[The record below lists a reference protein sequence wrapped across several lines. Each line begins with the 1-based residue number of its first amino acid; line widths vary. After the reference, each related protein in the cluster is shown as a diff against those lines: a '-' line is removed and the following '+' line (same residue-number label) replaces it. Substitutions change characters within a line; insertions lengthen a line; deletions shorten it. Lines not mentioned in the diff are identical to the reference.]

1 MSSWCYF
8 CLKQLCSDW
17 KRCLTNGLGDSPDAD
32 NETFNCSNWRLL
44 PWKIRYIHLHL
55 SESLVGVIS
64 RQGNQERIKGLSQE
78 AFVQTLAGFSRRSC
92 HVYGDRMGKKEWGHI
107 FPFFFF
113 SPFFRLWRKSCSSS
127 KGKITL
133 NTGCENLRNRRM
145 ISHDKNNTRS
155 RAFNSVTS
163 KCLAPSAWFWKAL
176 SNLTDFFGLCL
187 SI

>member
-113 SPFFRLWRKSCSSS
+113 FLLSLGCEGRAVHHL
-127 KGKITL
+127 KGKSHSTQDVKTSEIEGWFHMTKITQGHEHL
-133 NTGCENLRNRRM
+133 
-145 ISHDKNNTRS
+145 TRS
-155 RAFNSVTS
+155 PAN
-163 KCLAPSAWFWKAL
+163 AWPHLPGSGKP
-176 SNLTDFFGLCL
+176 CP
-187 SI
+187 I